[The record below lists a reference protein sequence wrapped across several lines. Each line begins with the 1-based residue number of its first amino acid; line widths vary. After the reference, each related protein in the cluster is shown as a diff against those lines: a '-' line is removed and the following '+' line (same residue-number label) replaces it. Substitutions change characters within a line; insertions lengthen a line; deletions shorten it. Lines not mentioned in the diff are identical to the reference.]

1 MRTFVHAVQDMSQ
14 CALHQLHLSECL
26 LTALEKALK
35 ERGID
40 TMLEEARAD
49 NRENDAE
56 YMKPSIKS
64 RCKYPRPRR
73 EDYADFFRRES

>member
-1 MRTFVHAVQDMSQ
+1 MSP
-14 CALHQLHLSECL
+14 LSL
-26 LTALEKALK
+26 LMVTQKALK

-64 RCKYPRPRR
+64 RC
-73 EDYADFFRRES
+73 ESLVEVLGGSANIEQSYKPLALHHCGVLDMHV